1 MVEHVQRPF
10 GIPDLARDLFAGRPN
25 HYDETAARWA
35 QSQPVRA
42 KEIRKYDDDDDDN
55 EDDGDAIETSLDP
68 DEPCGPLDQ
77 PPSKGWKRAKQIREY
92 DEDDYD
98 DDDDDATETGIDPD
112 HPCCPPDPP
121 SKGRKRAHSQVS
133 SIDSTLSAE
142 LELGQPGPSTTGE
155 VLQELFKDERIA
167 RERLERGE
175 CSALEMAAAANT
187 LQGGGRGLVGA
198 TGDVCMANDTV
209 IKRRQEEL
217 NRKRREEE
225 RLAADP
231 VEKKKSREG
240 DGRGG
245 GEGGSGSGDA
255 APSGGVGRG

>member
-1 MVEHVQRPF
+1 MQRPF
-10 GIPDLARDLFAGRPN
+10 GIPELARDLFAGRPN

-35 QSQPVRA
+35 QSRPVRP
-42 KEIRKYDDDDDDN
+42 KEIRKYDEDERDEDN
-55 EDDGDAIETSLDP
+55 DDAIEIGLDP
-68 DEPCGPLDQ
+68 DEPCGPWDQ
-77 PPSKGWKRAKQIREY
+77 PPSRGRKRAKQIREY

-98 DDDDDATETGIDPD
+98 DDDDDATEAGIDPD
-112 HPCCPPDPP
+112 HPCCPSGQPS

-142 LELGQPGPSTTGE
+142 LELELGQPGPSTTE
-155 VLQELFKDERIA
+155 EALQELFKDERIA

-175 CSALEMAAAANT
+175 SSALEMAAAANT

-209 IKRRQEEL
+209 INRRQEEL
-217 NRKRREEE
+217 KRKRREEE
-225 RLAADP
+225 RLAAEP
-231 VEKKKSREG
+231 VEKKSREG
-240 DGRGG
+240 DSG
-245 GEGGSGSGDA
+245 GGSGSGDA